1 MTPGVDVKKVLDR
14 IKNLEEY
21 LVPIELPE
29 LVMWIGPI
37 PFEMTIEGSNAMAIV
52 LAESQDEA
60 DKKVIDFFGA
70 KVEYRE
76 IDEKSENFCVF

>member
-1 MTPGVDVKKVLDR
+1 MTPGIDVKKVLDR

-76 IDEKSENFCVF
+76 IDEDDDEDDE